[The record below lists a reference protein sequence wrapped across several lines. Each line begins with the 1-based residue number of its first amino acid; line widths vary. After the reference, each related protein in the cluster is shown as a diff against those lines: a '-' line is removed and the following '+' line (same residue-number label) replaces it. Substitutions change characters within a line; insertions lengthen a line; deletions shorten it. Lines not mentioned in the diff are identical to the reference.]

1 MLVYIEIEIK
11 NTSTFSVV
19 VITFPSGSQT
29 YVVLPAQ
36 MPKVNVTTGCMHPID
51 DINRMRILHAL
62 FQAVGLIQVGWL
74 GMGSVDLMF
83 QVPYPTYNTRETGF
97 EFYTHCFN
105 DGLRLAAPASTGL

>member
-1 MLVYIEIEIK
+1 MYIEIEIK

-62 FQAVGLIQVGWL
+62 FQAVRLIRVVYLICSVMGGGGMVGY
-74 GMGSVDLMF
+74 GIQSR
-83 QVPYPTYNTRETGF
+83 PKI
-97 EFYTHCFN
+97 
-105 DGLRLAAPASTGL
+105 